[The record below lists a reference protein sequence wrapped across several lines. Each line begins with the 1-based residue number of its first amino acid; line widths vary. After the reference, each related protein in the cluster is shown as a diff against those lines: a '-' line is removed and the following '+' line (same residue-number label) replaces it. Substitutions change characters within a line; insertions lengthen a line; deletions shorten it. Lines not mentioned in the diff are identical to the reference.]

1 MTDPAIAGF
10 HSTLAN
16 QEAAIDAAFLADKII
31 LIKQLTDEAAISS
44 EQRLNIQERAVTLID
59 FIHDSGQPGLM
70 DQFLTEYGL
79 STNAGIV
86 LMCLVDARLRAPD
99 AVRRWTIKRQ
109 RSGDSNVTQARSGA
123 DDSHS
128 IRPSQT
134 MRPWPSQQ
142 KLD

>member
-44 EQRLNIQERAVTLID
+44 EQRLNIQGRAVTLID

-70 DQFLTEYGL
+70 DQLLTEYGL

-99 AVRRWTIKRQ
+99 AATI
-109 RSGDSNVTQARSGA
+109 
-123 DDSHS
+123 DD
-128 IRPSQT
+128 QT
-134 MRPWPSQQ
+134 PT
-142 KLD
+142 